1 MIKFCGNIL
10 KGILLGAGAI
20 LPGIS
25 SGVICVTLG
34 IYEKIINSILNIFK
48 DFKNNLK
55 FLFPL
60 AVGCFIGIFSFGN
73 GLNFLFIRFPMQLN
87 YAFMGL
93 ILGTMPTLFKN
104 SAKSGSDFKLHYLL
118 YTFIT
123 FIISIILINYKN
135 TASYSCLDINF
146 SSLYYALCG
155 LSMSIG
161 IVVPGVSSTVILM
174 ILNVYEIY
182 LSSISCLNLSVLIPL
197 GIGLIIGSIFWLKII
212 QILLKKFNSQTF
224 FAIIGFVFGSLVI
237 MYPGFSLNYSG
248 LISIILFLLCVFTSY
263 YLEQRVKK

>member
-25 SGVICVTLG
+25 SGVICVILG
-34 IYEKIINSILNIFK
+34 IYEKIVNSILNIFK

-55 FLFPL
+55 FLLPL
-60 AVGCFIGIFSFGN
+60 AIGGFIGIFAFGN
-73 GLNFLFIRFPMQLN
+73 GLNYLFSRFPMQLN
-87 YAFMGL
+87 YAFIGL
-93 ILGTMPTLFKN
+93 ILGTTPTLFKN
-104 SAKSGSDFKLHYLL
+104 STKNGFKLHYLL
-118 YTFIT
+118 YTIIT
-123 FIISIILINYKN
+123 FIISIILINYKR
-135 TASYSCLDINF
+135 TTSVSCLDIDF
-146 SSLYYALCG
+146 SALYYILCG
-155 LSMSIG
+155 LFMSIG

-182 LSSISCLNLSVLIPL
+182 LNSISCLNLSVLIPL
-197 GIGLIIGSIFWLKII
+197 GIGLNLGSIFWLKII

-237 MYPGFSLNYSG
+237 MYPGFTLNYSG
-248 LISIILFLLCVFTSY
+248 LISIILFLLGVFTSY
-263 YLEQRVKK
+263 YLEQKIQK